1 MQRWEENRL
10 ERAEIRNERAAER
23 AMERGDIGAAMMYE
37 GRAERLD
44 NQRNRMEVRAEQRA
58 ENRAMNDLARGDIR
72 GYEREMNKANRI
84 ENRRENQNF
93 VADINDGVGMRGAFQ
108 PAAPY
113 VAPPYVAPV
122 IAENRMMN
130 AEIREEQIAA
140 YDNATGNYIGAAI
153 HNERARE
160 LDAARNNMEI
170 QQERRAE
177 NRAMN
182 DLMHGNIGGF
192 IANEARANQIEN
204 RRENENYIANQA
216 YIGNQPNYV
225 QPPPYVEQPAYVQ
238 PGYNQPAYAQPA
250 YVRPQPGYVQ
260 PPVIQPVIPQPVIS
274 QRPIIYE
281 ERDACACNLL

>member
-1 MQRWEENRL
+1 M
-10 ERAEIRNERAAER
+10 ERAEVRNERAAER

-37 GRAERLD
+37 GRAQQLD
-44 NQRNRMEVRAEQRA
+44 NQRNQMEVRAEQRA

-84 ENRRENQNF
+84 ENRRQNQNF
-93 VADINDGVGMRGAFQ
+93 VADINDGVGMRGAFA
-108 PAAPY
+108 PAPY
-113 VAPPYVAPV
+113 VAPAYVAPV
-122 IAENRMMN
+122 VAENRMMN
-130 AEIREEQIAA
+130 AELREEQMAA
-140 YDNATGNYIGAAI
+140 YDRATGNYIGAAI

-204 RRENENYIANQA
+204 RRQNENYVAQGYNA
-216 YIGNQPNYV
+216 SQPSYV
-225 QPPPYVEQPAYVQ
+225 QPPAYVSQPAYVQ
-238 PGYNQPAYAQPA
+238 PAYGQPA
-250 YVRPQPGYVQ
+250 YVQPQPGYVQ
-260 PPVIQPVIPQPVIS
+260 PVMQRPVIS
-274 QRPIIYE
+274 QRPIYYE

>member
-1 MQRWEENRL
+1 
-10 ERAEIRNERAAER
+10 
-23 AMERGDIGAAMMYE
+23 
-37 GRAERLD
+37 
-44 NQRNRMEVRAEQRA
+44 MEVRAEQRA

-93 VADINDGVGMRGAFQ
+93 VADINDGVGMRGAFE
-108 PAAPY
+108 PAYIAQ
-113 VAPPYVAPV
+113 PPYVAPV
-122 IAENRMMN
+122 VAENRMLN
-130 AEIREEQIAA
+130 AEVREEQIAA
-140 YDNATGNYIGAAI
+140 YDRATGNYIGAAI

-204 RRENENYIANQA
+204 RRQNENYVAQGYN
-216 YIGNQPNYV
+216 GNQPSYV
-225 QPPPYVEQPAYVQ
+225 Q
-238 PGYNQPAYAQPA
+238 
-250 YVRPQPGYVQ
+250 PQPGYVQ
-260 PPVIQPVIPQPVIS
+260 PVMQRPVIS
-274 QRPIIYE
+274 QRPIYYE
-281 ERDACACNLL
+281 ERDACAC

>member
-1 MQRWEENRL
+1 
-10 ERAEIRNERAAER
+10 
-23 AMERGDIGAAMMYE
+23 
-37 GRAERLD
+37 
-44 NQRNRMEVRAEQRA
+44 
-58 ENRAMNDLARGDIR
+58 
-72 GYEREMNKANRI
+72 
-84 ENRRENQNF
+84 
-93 VADINDGVGMRGAFQ
+93 
-108 PAAPY
+108 
-113 VAPPYVAPV
+113 
-122 IAENRMMN
+122 MMN

-204 RRENENYIANQA
+204 RRENENYIANSA
-216 YIGNQPNYV
+216 YIGNPNYV
-225 QPPPYVEQPAYVQ
+225 QPPAYVEQQPAYV
-238 PGYNQPAYAQPA
+238 QPAYAQPA

-260 PPVIQPVIPQPVIS
+260 PPVIQPVVAQPVIS
-274 QRPIIYE
+274 QRPVYYE
-281 ERDACACNLL
+281 ERD

>member
-1 MQRWEENRL
+1 
-10 ERAEIRNERAAER
+10 
-23 AMERGDIGAAMMYE
+23 
-37 GRAERLD
+37 
-44 NQRNRMEVRAEQRA
+44 MEVRAEQRA
-58 ENRAMNDLARGDIR
+58 ENRAMNDLAHGNIR

-108 PAAPY
+108 PPAPY
-113 VAPPYVAPV
+113 IAPPYVAPV
-122 IAENRMMN
+122 VAENRMMN

-204 RRENENYIANQA
+204 RRQNENYIANA
-216 YIGNQPNYV
+216 YSGNNPNYV
-225 QPPPYVEQPAYVQ
+225 QPPPYVEQP
-238 PGYNQPAYAQPA
+238 
-250 YVRPQPGYVQ
+250 
-260 PPVIQPVIPQPVIS
+260 
-274 QRPIIYE
+274 
-281 ERDACACNLL
+281 